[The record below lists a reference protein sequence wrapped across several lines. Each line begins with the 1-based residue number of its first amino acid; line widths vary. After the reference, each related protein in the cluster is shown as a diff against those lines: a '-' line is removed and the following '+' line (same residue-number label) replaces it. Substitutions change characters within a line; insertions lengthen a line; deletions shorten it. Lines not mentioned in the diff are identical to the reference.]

1 MIYRADEIREWSAD
15 GEIGGKWVCAR
26 QINYQFES
34 WLSRLRAAWGVLT
47 GRLDALRW
55 HQQ

>member
-26 QINYQFES
+26 PINYQFES
-34 WLSRLRAAWGVLT
+34 WRSRLRAAWGVLT

-55 HQQ
+55 YQQ